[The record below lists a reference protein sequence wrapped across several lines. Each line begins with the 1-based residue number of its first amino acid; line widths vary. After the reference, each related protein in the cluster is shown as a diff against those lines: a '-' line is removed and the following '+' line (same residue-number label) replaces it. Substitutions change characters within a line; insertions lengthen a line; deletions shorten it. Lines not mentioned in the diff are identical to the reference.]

1 MPAPERRLR
10 WFFLAV
16 HGVER
21 DDAAG
26 KLKFAEQLLRG
37 GDLIGLLR
45 DIDMRQDQA
54 GLYVESMQQLRGLAI
69 VEIVEASPECLAIDR
84 DGSS

>member
-1 MPAPERRLR
+1 MV
-10 WFFLAV
+10 FLAV

-37 GDLIGLLR
+37 GDLVGLLR

-54 GLYVESMQQLRGLAI
+54 GLNVESVQQLRGLAI
-69 VEIVEASPECLAIDR
+69 VEIVKASPECLAIDR

>member
-1 MPAPERRLR
+1 MV
-10 WFFLAV
+10 FLAM

-26 KLKFAEQLLRG
+26 KLKLAEQLLRG

-54 GLYVESMQQLRGLAI
+54 GLNVESVQQLRGLAI
-69 VEIVEASPECLAIDR
+69 VEIVKASPECLAIDR

>member
-1 MPAPERRLR
+1 
-10 WFFLAV
+10 V

-54 GLYVESMQQLRGLAI
+54 GLDVESVQQLGGLTI
-69 VEIVEASPECLAIDR
+69 VEIVEASSECLAIER
-84 DGSS
+84 YGSS

>member
-1 MPAPERRLR
+1 M
-10 WFFLAV
+10 
-16 HGVER
+16 HSVER
-21 DDAAG
+21 DDAAC
-26 KLKFAEQLLRG
+26 KLKFTEQLLRG

-54 GLYVESMQQLRGLAI
+54 GLDVESVQQLGSLTI
-69 VEIVEASPECLAIDR
+69 VKIVEASPERLAIER

>member
-1 MPAPERRLR
+1 M
-10 WFFLAV
+10 

-37 GDLIGLLR
+37 GDLVGLLR

-54 GLYVESMQQLRGLAI
+54 GLDVESVQQLGGFTI
-69 VEIVEASPECLAIDR
+69 VEIVEAPPECLAIESN
-84 DGSS
+84 GSP